1 MSLNTQTLET
11 KELHRPTMRIYF
23 PPAIFTL
30 FTDGKDQIHVQ
41 EAREEGATSFDIDLV
56 QSIFL

>member
-11 KELHRPTMRIYF
+11 IELHRPTMRIYF

-30 FTDGKDQIHVQ
+30 STDDKDQIHVQ
-41 EAREEGATSFDIDLV
+41 EAQEEGAASFDIDLM
-56 QSIFL
+56 